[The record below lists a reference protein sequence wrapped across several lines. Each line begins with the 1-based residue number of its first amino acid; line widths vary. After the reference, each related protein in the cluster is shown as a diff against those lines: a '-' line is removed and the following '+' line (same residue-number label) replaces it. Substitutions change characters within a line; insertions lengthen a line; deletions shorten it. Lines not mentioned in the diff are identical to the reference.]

1 MFNIFEE
8 LTWPQFSQLPNVAK
22 LSLNEQVIQYNQ
34 YLFELSEARISWLEY
49 QNKGP
54 QSNIIGALA
63 QEESYINIDYQVDYY
78 NILQEDGSL
87 IYVTR

>member
-54 QSNIIGALA
+54 VI
-63 QEESYINIDYQVDYY
+63 EEEYVGL
-78 NILQEDGSL
+78 LQENGAYL
-87 IYVTR
+87 LQENGAEIILT

>member
-8 LTWPQFSQLPNVAK
+8 LTWPQFSQLSNVAK

-34 YLFELSEARISWLEY
+34 YLYQLSEARISWLEY

-54 QSNIIGALA
+54 LSGSITPTPF
-63 QEESYINIDYQVDYY
+63 ESGFL
-78 NILQEDGSL
+78 LQENGSYL
-87 IYVTR
+87 LQENGDRIIITSI

>member
-8 LTWPQFSQLPNVAK
+8 LTWPQFSQLPNVVK

-54 QSNIIGALA
+54 QSNVMSALA
-63 QEESYINIDYQVDYY
+63 QEESYINIDYQFDYY

-87 IYVTR
+87 IYVTK